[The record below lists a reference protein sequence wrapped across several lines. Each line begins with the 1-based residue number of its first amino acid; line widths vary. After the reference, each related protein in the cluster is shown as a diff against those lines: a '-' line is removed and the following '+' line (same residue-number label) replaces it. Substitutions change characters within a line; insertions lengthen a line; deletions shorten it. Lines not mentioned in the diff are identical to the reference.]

1 MSLNTKFRFLL
12 ITIVSITQRQN
23 LNTTNYRFNIQ
34 ATKNKLSIL
43 LSMHSLKGIYF
54 YDRMNHK
61 PFELLSYH
69 KPVFSHYR
77 CHTTLL
83 DWILIH
89 RTFYNLTTLNIRYST
104 IYTNFRLKHLCSLF
118 ASFIY
123 IQKLNPRDV
132 WMGNIYDFG

>member
-43 LSMHSLKGIYF
+43 LSMHSLKGIYL

-61 PFELLSYH
+61 PFKLLSYH
-69 KPVFSHYR
+69 KGVFSHYR
-77 CHTTLL
+77 C
-83 DWILIH
+83 
-89 RTFYNLTTLNIRYST
+89 TLNIRYFT

-118 ASFIY
+118 ASLIY

>member
-43 LSMHSLKGIYF
+43 LSMPSLKCIYF

-69 KPVFSHYR
+69 RGVFSHYR
-77 CHTTLL
+77 C
-83 DWILIH
+83 II
-89 RTFYNLTTLNIRYST
+89 YST
-104 IYTNFRLKHLCSLF
+104 IYTNSRLKHLCSLF